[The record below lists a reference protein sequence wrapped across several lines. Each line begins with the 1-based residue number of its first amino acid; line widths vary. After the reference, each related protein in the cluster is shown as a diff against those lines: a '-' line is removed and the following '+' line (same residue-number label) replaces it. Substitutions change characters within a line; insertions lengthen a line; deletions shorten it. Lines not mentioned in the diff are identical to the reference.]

1 MVSRCRSCAKWWLLM
16 TQTKKPGSRL
26 EQNAEST
33 YALCDLLRLI
43 CSEPQQYADN
53 APLNA
58 ALNSQGKTAKLEFE
72 FTDKEGRHRTIQK
85 MSKNTLEKYAN
96 DLLDRGY
103 KGLEDL
109 RMGALRSIQI
119 HKERSK
125 GANKRTKIGLQKK
138 VEELENELLMH
149 KKTNLILLQG
159 LSVALRG
166 MQSIKQESNMAVRD
180 KGIDENMEKLRAII
194 SLNSPPFDQL
204 GGPGNIIEMEM
215 FRNGKD

>member
-1 MVSRCRSCAKWWLLM
+1 M